1 MALLCHCLHDG
12 FTPWYPIR
20 LFSQH
25 GLLPVEL
32 CLRAILHR
40 VLLLQSLLSDYR
52 GICLQALHPEELMG
66 WQTVLHLYVRGCDN
80 IHGVLIHG
88 YFSGFACELED
99 AGDGQ
104 LIMWISLVFVR
115 ECDLLD
121 TLSCCPPSSVYQLSR
136 GDREDATNELCRD
149 PGA

>member
-52 GICLQALHPEELMG
+52 GICLQALHSEELMG
-66 WQTVLHLYVRGCDN
+66 
-80 IHGVLIHG
+80 
-88 YFSGFACELED
+88 
-99 AGDGQ
+99 
-104 LIMWISLVFVR
+104 
-115 ECDLLD
+115 
-121 TLSCCPPSSVYQLSR
+121 
-136 GDREDATNELCRD
+136 
-149 PGA
+149 